1 MRKTLAI
8 AVFALILGLTSA
20 LIVRPARADIESAT
34 WLGSYFS
41 WGTDQYYGK
50 SVYGY
55 KENTTATLLVE
66 VENLLS
72 TRMNVSA
79 VIVGFDW
86 KINYTASYASPEA
99 LKPGETRFLTLTF
112 QVPSTSTASNL
123 YLHGYTVYVK
133 HVNSTGGL
141 IGTMTRAFT
150 SDALRLFAV
159 YSQDQADAR
168 QLSKILSGTFG
179 PMIDGFGFH
188 FNSTA
193 AQLAWAKAGN
203 ETNIADTMYKQGDFT
218 GAKTHYA
225 SALNYVNSAFTLE
238 QTTTGGVQDASL
250 ALLNAQAESFRAQAA
265 YFSGLSN
272 MWILIGVAAV
282 LFAIGYIIRGLGS
295 LRKPAVASA

>member
-34 WLGSYFS
+34 WLGSYFT

-55 KENTTATLLVE
+55 RENTTATLLVE
-66 VENLLS
+66 VENHLA
-72 TRMNVSA
+72 TQMNVSA

-86 KINYTASYASPEA
+86 KINYTAGFAIPEA
-99 LKPGETRFLTLTF
+99 LKSGETRFFTLTF
-112 QVPSTSTASNL
+112 QVPLTSTASNL

-141 IGTMTRAFT
+141 ISTMIRPFT

-159 YSQDQADAR
+159 YSKDQADAR
-168 QLSKILSGTFG
+168 ELSKILSGSFG
-179 PMIDGFGFH
+179 PMIDGFR

-193 AQLAWAKAGN
+193 ANIAWAKAFN
-203 ETNIADTMYKQGDFT
+203 ETNIADTMYKQGDFA

-225 SALNYVNSAFTLE
+225 AALTYVNNAFTLE
-238 QTTTGGVQDASL
+238 QATTGGVQNASL
-250 ALLNAQAESFRAQAA
+250 ALLDAQAENLRAQAA

-295 LRKPAVASA
+295 LRKPTVASA